1 MMMKTIKV
9 VSLYLLVLFYVGMG
23 AMHLLYPKQYLAMMP
38 TWMPAHIFLIY
49 FSGIVEIV
57 LGLLLLPLKT
67 RVLSAK
73 LIIAMLIVYFFGIHI
88 PQSIDFYQTKN
99 EGFVASIIR
108 LPFQFL
114 LIAWAW
120 IFTQKV
126 TNH

>member
-1 MMMKTIKV
+1 MKTIKV
-9 VSLYLLVLFYVGMG
+9 VLLYLLVLFYVAMG
-23 AMHLLYPKQYLAMMP
+23 AMHLLYPKQYLVMMP

-49 FSGIVEIV
+49 LSGIVEIV

-67 RVLSAK
+67 RILSAK
-73 LIIAMLIVYFFGIHI
+73 LIIAMLVVYFFAIHI

-120 IFTQKV
+120 LFTQNV
-126 TNH
+126 ANH